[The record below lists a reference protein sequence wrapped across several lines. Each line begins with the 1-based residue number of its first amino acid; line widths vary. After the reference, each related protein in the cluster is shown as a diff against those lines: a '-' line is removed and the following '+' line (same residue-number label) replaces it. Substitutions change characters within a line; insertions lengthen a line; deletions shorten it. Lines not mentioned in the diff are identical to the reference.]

1 VRLLFFFIRVAED
14 DDLAVAEQPQKIAVE
29 LAKETLGELEVTS
42 DIMYGIFLT
51 TGAIPEGPPC
61 SSTGKR

>member
-51 TGAIPEGPPC
+51 L
-61 SSTGKR
+61 R